1 MGMGMGELQPNQKY
15 VVILEV
21 YGPSKKGV
29 GDQFDRMLRQL
40 RKRFG
45 SRVKFSV
52 RASKKKGDPRGT
64 LARKPKR
71 AARRK
76 RSRRRR

>member
-15 VVILEV
+15 VVVVEV

-29 GDQFDRMLRQL
+29 GDRFDRMLRRL
-40 RKRFG
+40 HATFG

-52 RASKKKGDPRGT
+52 RASKKKGDPRGKV
-64 LARKPKR
+64 ARKPKR
-71 AARRK
+71 AARRT